1 MTKPLH
7 WVARCLDLALDRATA
22 PDREV
27 TGWSID
33 SRTLRP
39 GDLFFALRGPSH
51 DGHAYVAEVLAKGA
65 VGVVVD
71 RDVPSCEGPILRVP
85 DVLKALQRLASAARK
100 EWARQ
105 ESNGQVIAVTGSAG
119 KTTSKEIIAAM
130 LSASLRVTKAEGNLN

>member
-51 DGHAYVAEVLAKGA
+51 DGHAYVAEVLAKGGDYA
-65 VGVVVD
+65 VVRPRPTYEDLIGLD
-71 RDVPSCEGPILRVP
+71 KIPPW
-85 DVLKALQRLASAARK
+85 LAS
-100 EWARQ
+100 
-105 ESNGQVIAVTGSAG
+105 G
-119 KTTSKEIIAAM
+119 
-130 LSASLRVTKAEGNLN
+130 